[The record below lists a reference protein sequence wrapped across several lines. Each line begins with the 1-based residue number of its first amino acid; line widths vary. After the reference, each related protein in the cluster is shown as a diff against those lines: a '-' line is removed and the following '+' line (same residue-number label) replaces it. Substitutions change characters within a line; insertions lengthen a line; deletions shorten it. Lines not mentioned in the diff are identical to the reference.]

1 MTARILEFVVAIDP
15 EGRDRILHQH
25 FGDEGIR
32 TICLEASDLNG
43 ANAYTIAAKL
53 NAAYDSGKNH
63 AFEQLR
69 QLIGVQ

>member
-1 MTARILEFVVAIDP
+1 MTARILEFVVAIDH

-43 ANAYTIAAKL
+43 ANAYTIASEIKC
-53 NAAYDSGKNH
+53 S
-63 AFEQLR
+63 
-69 QLIGVQ
+69 V